1 MKNLKIKKIIAV
13 MTALTS
19 MMILAACGSS
29 DADSTVSNQNDSNVE
44 VTESTIEEE
53 QINDNAD
60 EGGSSFIE
68 ALTPTHTTAAEWP
81 FEVAGK
87 YGSLFLPGQAISDLS
102 TMTNGRYE
110 IKPSWEYKKILGVD
124 LDEYLLI
131 DYSWEELK
139 DLKMSYLDTY
149 TGNYFFY
156 IQCDEYDSGSYFV
169 KIEFDQYIDGIED
182 MTVGEAVEQEYW
194 KYSLFNYNDSLSWG
208 AFSTTPLPEDDSKG
222 IVDHI
227 IDIWGM
233 PSEVFYT
240 MGENPTYT
248 LVYQTENCNIAIY
261 GYYEWEHLTVPNTVQ
276 NVFVYGK
283 NTIPYPQYFDR
294 YEKME

>member
-19 MMILAACGSS
+19 MMTLAACGSS
-29 DADSTVSNQNDSNVE
+29 DVDSTASNQSDSNVE
-44 VTESTIEEE
+44 VTESTTEEE
-53 QINDNAD
+53 QNNDNAEED
-60 EGGSSFIE
+60 GSGFIK
-68 ALTPTHTTAAEWP
+68 ALKPTHTTATEWP
-81 FEVAGK
+81 FEVAGE

-110 IKPSWEYKKILGVD
+110 IKPSWEYKEILGVD

-139 DLKMSYLDTY
+139 DLKMSYLNTY
-149 TGNYFFY
+149 SGSYFFY
-156 IQCDEYDSGSYFV
+156 IQCDEHDSGSYFA
-169 KIEFDQYIDGIED
+169 KIEFDQYIDGIGD
-182 MTVGEAVEQEYW
+182 MTVGEAVEQGYW

-240 MGENPTYT
+240 TGENPVYT

-261 GYYEWEHLTVPNTVQ
+261 GFYDWEHLTVPNTVQ
-276 NVFVYGK
+276 IVFVYGK
-283 NTIPYPQYFDR
+283 NTIPYPQYFDK